1 QPDAAGRLGLLKY
14 EDTVRVYT
22 YDDAG
27 RLTRQQ
33 QGDWYS
39 EIEYTA
45 DGKVAATREPT
56 ADEAYIY
63 DELGLLREVQRR
75 YGTDRVTTTFEYER
89 VSDDT
94 VIETETTPEH
104 TVVRTYQHLSRE
116 PVGQPQIP
124 SFWTLLRMDQPSRY
138 VAPPDYSKVP

>member
-1 QPDAAGRLGLLKY
+1 LSWRAGDDPIELLRDGEVACVYSWRHTWLGTTCYTDGKASETYQPDAAGRLGLLKY

-75 YGTDRVTTTFEYER
+75 YGTDRVTTTFE
-89 VSDDT
+89 
-94 VIETETTPEH
+94 
-104 TVVRTYQHLSRE
+104 
-116 PVGQPQIP
+116 
-124 SFWTLLRMDQPSRY
+124 
-138 VAPPDYSKVP
+138 